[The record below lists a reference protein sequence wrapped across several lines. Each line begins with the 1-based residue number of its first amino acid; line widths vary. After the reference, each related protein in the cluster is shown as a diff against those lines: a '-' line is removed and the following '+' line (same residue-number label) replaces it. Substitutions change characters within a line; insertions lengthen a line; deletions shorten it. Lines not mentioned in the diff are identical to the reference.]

1 VLPSG
6 VQPFLQTESRVFAYR
21 ITRSLPASRTLNQRN
36 NSLMSQTKETTNDG
50 SNLITKDAPQSKT
63 GSRYQLSIVA
73 GLRAKQLMRGA
84 LPRVE
89 ADLRRRR
96 NTSIAIEEVK
106 QGRITFKTTVE
117 V

>member
-1 VLPSG
+1 MTQSK
-6 VQPFLQTESRVFAYR
+6 Q
-21 ITRSLPASRTLNQRN
+21 
-36 NSLMSQTKETTNDG
+36 TTNYSD
-50 SNLITKDAPQSKT
+50 SVVVEDAQQSKT

-96 NTSIAIEEVK
+96 NTSIAIEEVR